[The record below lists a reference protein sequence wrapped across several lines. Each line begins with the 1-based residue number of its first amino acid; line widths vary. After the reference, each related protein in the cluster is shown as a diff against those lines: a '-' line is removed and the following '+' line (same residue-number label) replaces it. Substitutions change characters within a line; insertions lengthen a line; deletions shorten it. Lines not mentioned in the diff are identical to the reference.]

1 MVLDALHA
9 PFAWDDGGWSGS
21 NGQMTNSFP
30 GDMCNRLSLED
41 VGETGA
47 VSLSVTR
54 QQIKELPGE
63 DLADAI
69 QTLSGQVQHAVFSA
83 LDSEKAAEV
92 LTSARSDDPD
102 DGSSPE
108 GSD

>member
-1 MVLDALHA
+1 MGRWGLERFKWANDQLISWRYVQ
-9 PFAWDDGGWSGS
+9 P
-21 NGQMTNSFP
+21 
-30 GDMCNRLSLED
+30 LSLED
-41 VGETGA
+41 VGETDA

-69 QTLSGQVQHAVFSA
+69 QTLSGEVQHAVFSA